1 MKKSPNEI
9 QALITLLG
17 DEDANIRNIAREHLL
32 QIGQEAEVFLR
43 QAAHDDGDGRTRIEA
58 RHVLAQIRQE
68 DLISSFYVLGL
79 MEEEQV
85 DLEHAAFLLARV
97 GYPDLDIAPFQKEL
111 EGFAGRIRNRLAELP
126 QTRSGRAIVE
136 TINQVLFV
144 EEGFHG
150 NVEEYH
156 DPDNS
161 YLNRVIERRTGIPV
175 SLSVVYLLVARRL
188 QVPVYGVNLPVHF
201 ICQYHTPA
209 ESFLLDPF
217 YGGRLITRAECMKLL
232 HGSGMT
238 FEDRMLQRASPR
250 TIIARMVRNL
260 ILIHSQQDDIAK
272 AAFLD
277 RILKMLRTQEP

>member
-1 MKKSPNEI
+1 VKKSPNEI

-32 QIGQEAEVFLR
+32 QIGREAEGYLQ

-79 MEEEQV
+79 LEEEQI

-111 EGFAGRIRNRLAELP
+111 EGLAARIRERLPLP
-126 QTRSGRAIVE
+126 PPNPSGRPIVE
-136 TINQVLFV
+136 AINQVLFV

-150 NVEEYH
+150 NVEDYY

-175 SLSVVYLLVARRL
+175 SLSVLYLLITRRL
-188 QVPVYGVNLPVHF
+188 QVPVHGVNLPVHF
-201 ICQYHTPA
+201 LCQYHSA
-209 ESFLLDPF
+209 SESFFIDPF
-217 YGGRLITRAECMKLL
+217 YGGRIITRAECIKLL

-238 FEDRMLQRASPR
+238 FEERMLQRASPR
-250 TIIARMVRNL
+250 AIIARMVNNL

-272 AAFLD
+272 ATFLD